1 MHKKIIYVF
10 GITLCAGVTLC
21 SYADVPPPANLAQQ
35 CQEYIIPGN
44 QFSSMIETL
53 SQNNL
58 SQAQSI
64 AALLDQCNYYNVCN
78 QISNVQ
84 NCAGLLNTNDYL
96 ANYITQDVASNGSN
110 AMGSLAPVSAPVH
123 AASPIESIT
132 TESAPP
138 VETAPK
144 PSTSPNNEGKS
155 NSEVR
160 WF

>member
-1 MHKKIIYVF
+1 MHKQIIYVL
-10 GITLCAGVTLC
+10 GITLCAGVSLC

-35 CQEYIIPGN
+35 CQEYIIPDN
-44 QFSSMIETL
+44 QFSSMFETL

-58 SQAQSI
+58 AQAQSV
-64 AALLDQCNYYNVCN
+64 AALLNQCNYYNVCS
-78 QISNVQ
+78 QITNVQ

-110 AMGSLAPVSAPVH
+110 AMGSLAPVSAPAQVT
-123 AASPIESIT
+123 SPTESVT

-138 VETAPK
+138 AVATPK
-144 PSTSPNNEGKS
+144 PSTTPNSEGKS